1 MKARLTLLATLAVSI
16 WLIYAVPALAHDN
29 GEGLVG
35 ETDDRI
41 ITFFS
46 LGLVVF
52 FTAFVCLASWLQAA
66 LERRKEE
73 RKATELRRLV
83 GW

>member
-1 MKARLTLLATLAVSI
+1 MDLLTKVTVF
-16 WLIYAVPALAHDN
+16 AHDN
-29 GEGLVG
+29 GEGLWG

-46 LGLVVF
+46 LGVIVF
-52 FTAFVCLASWLQAA
+52 FTLVVILGSWIQGRLEKRKDEQKA
-66 LERRKEE
+66 LD
-73 RKATELRRLV
+73 LRRRV

>member
-1 MKARLTLLATLAVSI
+1 MKRFLPAALVLLTSFVLVA
-16 WLIYAVPALAHDN
+16 PAFASDN

-35 ETDDRI
+35 ETTDRD

-52 FTAFVCLASWLQAA
+52 FTVFVIVMSSLQAA
-66 LERRKEE
+66 LERRKEAK
-73 RKATELRRLV
+73 KASHLRETI